1 MCSVE
6 LAMAGLK
13 VASAATSWQAQ
24 RQQASNQA
32 YADYRTKQNADQAY
46 LNDLSD
52 IETERGQAARE
63 KALEK
68 FRLKQKK
75 RADAAKAF
83 NAGFG
88 NPLRVA
94 QDIGAVFDQDYN
106 DLAFDFESDMI
117 TLNNQRQDAYANLQR
132 IYNNIAP
139 VYMPNSTDLLLR
151 TAGAGAEGYA
161 QGAAIMS

>member
-75 RADAAKAF
+75 RADAAKA
-83 NAGFG
+83 
-88 NPLRVA
+88 
-94 QDIGAVFDQDYN
+94 
-106 DLAFDFESDMI
+106 
-117 TLNNQRQDAYANLQR
+117 
-132 IYNNIAP
+132 
-139 VYMPNSTDLLLR
+139 
-151 TAGAGAEGYA
+151 
-161 QGAAIMS
+161 